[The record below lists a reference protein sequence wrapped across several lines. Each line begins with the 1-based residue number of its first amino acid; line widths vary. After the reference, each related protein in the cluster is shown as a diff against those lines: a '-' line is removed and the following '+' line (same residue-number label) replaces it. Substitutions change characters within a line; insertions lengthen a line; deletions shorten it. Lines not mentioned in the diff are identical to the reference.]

1 MLKALMFGLNADP
14 DDDPDFMEL
23 AVRLIAGATRV
34 HAPAD
39 ARVFKIDNWFG
50 HAWLGFSGKA
60 LGQLGVWKEPLTI
73 PPFVANRVVR
83 QWQFRRGGEQGG
95 YRLVGPGQT
104 VHYHGPSGN
113 NLHRRVRHLAP
124 SSALF
129 WFSGN
134 TLATG
139 RGSLM
144 GYIPLEPEHWGWF
157 LSFGREHGWRVTRGK
172 NIDDLDVRRFDVSG
186 TAEQSMR

>member
-1 MLKALMFGLNADP
+1 MFDLNIDP
-14 DDDPDFMEL
+14 DDDPQFTDL
-23 AVRLIAGATRV
+23 AFRLIAGATRV

-39 ARVFKIDNWFG
+39 VRVVKIDNWFG

-60 LGQLGVWKEPLTI
+60 LGQLGVWKESLTI

-83 QWQFRRGGEQGG
+83 QWHFERDYEQGG
-95 YRLVGPGQT
+95 YHLEGPGRN
-104 VHYHGPSGN
+104 VHYQGPSRE
-113 NLHRRVRHLAP
+113 NLYRRVRHLVP

-144 GYIPLEPEHWGWF
+144 GYIPLDQDHWGWF
-157 LSFGREHGWRVTRGK
+157 LSFGREHGWRAIRGK
-172 NIDDLDVRRFDVSG
+172 NIDDQDVCRFEVSG
-186 TAEQSMR
+186 AAEQCVR